1 MIFLLIRMFKQRCF
15 YSKEK
20 GEIIMEKE
28 LCSKALKIVA
38 SATPGGALSRITP
51 AIPNIIKFNAKK
63 ITKPVPRF
71 NRLKS
76 APVPVWPSNM

>member
-1 MIFLLIRMFKQRCF
+1 
-15 YSKEK
+15 
-20 GEIIMEKE
+20 MEKV

-71 NRLKS
+71 NRLK
-76 APVPVWPSNM
+76 AVHVPVWPSNI